1 MDSISGQGTKIL
13 YAIAVSAAQK
23 PKKKKK
29 KKNSPRRS
37 PILLRAI
44 LIINLYLLAK
54 RNNKMEIKSSMEKN
68 SLP

>member
-29 KKNSPRRS
+29 KHSPRRS

-54 RNNKMEIKSSMEKN
+54 RNNKLEIKSSMEKN